1 MRELIVQRS
10 NDSAFSQLDF
20 AKVVEQIRLQL
31 ATPFGEE
38 RIEGMAPST
47 EINEVEKSLKEVTEM
62 MELLNSGHNIPM
74 KGMSDF
80 RKYLEKIKPQ
90 NAFLDPEELMELKN
104 NLRLMGELSRFF
116 KEHLEAAPLLNHYS
130 KGIHYHTPI
139 IRQIEST
146 IDPSGEILDKASPE
160 LRQIRIKIRS
170 LEADKKTLLKQ
181 VIKQYAEFTQDE
193 IITLRDGRMVLGI
206 QQNYVNK
213 VDGIVHGT
221 SSSGATVFV
230 EPMTTL
236 QLSNK
241 IQNLRIQERNEII
254 KILRFLT
261 DLVRQVRD
269 DIYYGLEN
277 IAAMDFIYARA
288 KLAQK
293 LDAKAPKLTKH
304 PVLKL
309 SEARHPLLVLKVGQ
323 ENVVPLSI
331 EIGIGFHTLVITG
344 PNAGGKTV
352 AIKTIGLLIL
362 MTQIGMPITANE
374 DSEIPLFPKVLV
386 DIGDRQ
392 SLEQDLSTFS
402 AHIIRLKEILK
413 QSDQNSLVLLDEI
426 GTGTDPKEGA
436 ALAISILSQ
445 LTEKKVVTVATTHHG
460 ELKAF
465 AHTTQGVEN
474 ASMEFNLEDLQ
485 PSYRLRVG
493 IPGSSYAF
501 EIARRYGLPAKTISL
516 ARKFVGKEKDKLETL
531 ILNLEKQI
539 QELEKEKQQLSIKLS
554 EGEGLRKLYERQA
567 NQLKQ
572 EKKSLQQK
580 AAEDAQRILQ
590 DANALVEKVVAEI
603 RSEKASR
610 ETIKAAHEALQTKKD
625 EIQQILKS
633 AEEPAVESGD
643 LKKGDI
649 VWIKSLREEG
659 ELLEDSANKDK
670 LRVLVGNARITL
682 DKTDLQKLDKT
693 EVNETTT
700 SFKRA
705 QGMETIGSFREGL
718 KPELDL
724 RGLDAME
731 AIEQT
736 DKYLSEVIDAGWEE
750 IRIVHGKGTGVLRKK
765 INEYLSRDKRVLEK
779 RIGKWGEGDTGVTVV
794 KLRK

>member
-1 MRELIVQRS
+1 MKELTVRQS
-10 NDSAFSQLDF
+10 NDIAFSQLDF
-20 AKVVEQIRLQL
+20 AKIIEQITMRF
-31 ATPFGEE
+31 ATPFGAEQINGLE
-38 RIEGMAPST
+38 PST
-47 EINEVEKSLKEVTEM
+47 EKSFVEKSLKEVSEM
-62 MELLNSGHNIPM
+62 MELLISGYNIPL
-74 KGMSDF
+74 KGMTDF

-90 NAFLDPEELMELKN
+90 NAFLDPDELIELKN

-116 KEHLEAAPLLNHYS
+116 KEHLETAPLLNHYS
-130 KGIHYHTPI
+130 KGIHYHAPI

-146 IDPSGEILDKASPE
+146 IDPSGEVLDRASSE

-170 LEADKKTLLKQ
+170 LEADKKSLLKQ

-261 DLVRQVRD
+261 DLIRQVRD
-269 DIYYGLEN
+269 DIFYGLEN
-277 IAAMDFIYARA
+277 VASLDFIYARA
-288 KLAQK
+288 NLARH
-293 LDAKAPKLTKH
+293 LDAKVPKLTEH

-309 SEARHPLLVLKVGQ
+309 SEARHPLLVLKLGR
-323 ENVVPLSI
+323 EKVVPLSV
-331 EIGIGFHTLVITG
+331 EVGEEFHTLVITG

-352 AIKTIGLLIL
+352 AIKTVGLLIL
-362 MTQIGMPITANE
+362 MTQIGMPIPASE
-374 DSEIPLFPKVLV
+374 DSTIPIFLKVLV

-413 QSDQNSLVLLDEI
+413 QADQNSLVLLDEV

-445 LTEKKVVTVATTHHG
+445 LTEEKVITVATTHHG

-465 AHTTQGVEN
+465 AHTTPGVEN
-474 ASMEFNLEDLQ
+474 ASMEFNMEDLQ
-485 PSYRLRVG
+485 PNYRLRIG

-554 EGEGLRKLYERQA
+554 EGEGLRTLYERQA
-567 NQLKQ
+567 NQLKK

-580 AAEDAQRILQ
+580 AAEDAKKILQ
-590 DANALVEKVVAEI
+590 DANALVERVVAEI
-603 RSEKASR
+603 RAENASR
-610 ETIKAAHEALQTKKD
+610 QTIKSAHKALKTQKE
-625 EIQQILKS
+625 EIQKILKNV
-633 AEEPAVESGD
+633 EEPAAETLD
-643 LKKGDI
+643 LDKGDI

-659 ELLEDSANKDK
+659 ELLEGSSGKNK
-670 LRVLVGNARITL
+670 LRVLIGNAKITL
-682 DKTDLQKLDKT
+682 YRTDLKKLDKM
-693 EVNETTT
+693 EARET
-700 SFKRA
+700 SSKR
-705 QGMETIGSFREGL
+705 ESRPDKIESFREGL
-718 KPELDL
+718 RPELDL
-724 RGLDAME
+724 RGLDSVE

-736 DKYLSEVIDAGWEE
+736 DKYLSEVMDAGWEE

>member
-1 MRELIVQRS
+1 MKELTARQS
-10 NDSAFSQLDF
+10 NDIAFSQLDF
-20 AKVVEQIRLQL
+20 AKIIEQITQRL
-31 ATPFGEE
+31 ATPFGTEQINGLE
-38 RIEGMAPST
+38 PST
-47 EINEVEKSLKEVTEM
+47 EKSSVEKSLKEVSEM
-62 MELLNSGHNIPM
+62 MELLISGHNIPL
-74 KGMSDF
+74 KGMTDF

-90 NAFLDPEELMELKN
+90 NAFLDPEELIELKN

-116 KEHLEAAPLLNHYS
+116 KEHLETAPLLNHYS

-146 IDPSGEILDKASPE
+146 IDPSGEVLDRASPE
-160 LRQIRIKIRS
+160 LRQIRVKIRS
-170 LEADKKTLLKQ
+170 LEADKKSLLKQ

-221 SSSGATVFV
+221 SSSGATIFV

-241 IQNLRIQERNEII
+241 IQNLRIQERNEVI

-261 DLVRQVRD
+261 DLIRQVRD
-269 DIYYGLEN
+269 DIFYGLEN
-277 IAAMDFIYARA
+277 VAILDFVYARA
-288 KLAQK
+288 NLAQS
-293 LDAKAPKLTKH
+293 LNAKVPKLTQD
-304 PVLKL
+304 PLLKL
-309 SEARHPLLVLKVGQ
+309 SEARHPLLVLKLGR
-323 ENVVPLSI
+323 EKVVPQSI
-331 EIGIGFHTLVITG
+331 EIGKEFHTLVITG

-362 MTQIGMPITANE
+362 MTQIGMPIPASE
-374 DSEIPLFPKVLV
+374 DSTIALFPKVLV

-413 QSDQNSLVLLDEI
+413 RADQNSLVLLDEV

-445 LTEKKVVTVATTHHG
+445 LTEEKVITVATTHHG

-465 AHTTQGVEN
+465 AHTTPGVEN
-474 ASMEFNLEDLQ
+474 ASMEFNMEDLQ
-485 PSYRLRVG
+485 PNYRLRVG

-554 EGEGLRKLYERQA
+554 EGEGLRTLYERQA
-567 NQLKQ
+567 NQLKK

-580 AAEDAQRILQ
+580 AAEDAEKILR
-590 DANALVEKVVAEI
+590 DANALVERIVAEI
-603 RSEKASR
+603 RSENASR
-610 ETIKAAHEALQTKKD
+610 QTIKSAHKALKNQKD
-625 EIQQILKS
+625 EIQKILKHV
-633 AEEPAVESGD
+633 EEPAAETVD
-643 LKKGDI
+643 LNKGDV

-659 ELLEDSANKDK
+659 ELLEDSPGKNK
-670 LRVLVGNARITL
+670 LRVLIGNAKITL
-682 DKTDLQKLDKT
+682 DRANLEKLDKT
-693 EVNETTT
+693 EARATSSKRDSRPDTIE
-700 SFKRA
+700 SFK
-705 QGMETIGSFREGL
+705 EGL

-724 RGLDAME
+724 RGLDSVE